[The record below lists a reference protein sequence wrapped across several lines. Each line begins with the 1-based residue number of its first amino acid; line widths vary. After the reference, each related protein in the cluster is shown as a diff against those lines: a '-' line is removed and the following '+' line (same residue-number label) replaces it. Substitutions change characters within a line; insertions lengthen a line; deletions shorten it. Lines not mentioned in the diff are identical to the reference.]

1 MAASEP
7 PASGLAQG
15 RQQRDPAAFFGTLA
29 AGAQARYRRGLT
41 RRISYSAIPSFRKER
56 MRLR

>member
-1 MAASEP
+1 MAASKP
-7 PASGLAQG
+7 PASDLAQG
-15 RQQRDPAAFFGTLA
+15 RQQCDPAAFFGTLA

-41 RRISYSAIPSFRKER
+41 QRISYSAIPFFRSAD